1 MVLISSSVLVM
12 GCAFP
17 SSYFQTL
24 HPQAKFQLL
33 PTSPGGSPRSA
44 SESVPGF
51 FTFLPSYSAPKYARI
66 LYAVFKREVSLLYS
80 P

>member
-17 SSYFQTL
+17 ASYFQTL
-24 HPQAKFQLL
+24 HPQVEFQLL

-44 SESVPGF
+44 SGSDPCSFQSTASAESLRVCEIFVYP
-51 FTFLPSYSAPKYARI
+51 L
-66 LYAVFKREVSLLYS
+66 
-80 P
+80 